1 MRKKM
6 PTKVQKTLCI
16 AVETSGRAGSIAIG
30 QGHEILAE
38 MRFSGLLRHS
48 IELLTGAEKL
58 LTSIGKKPEDLGQIN
73 CVIGPGSFTGLRISV
88 TMAKMLS
95 MATGAKIVGVKT
107 SDALAE
113 NASDYMED
121 TSAQLQRIAT
131 VIDAKRGAFFV
142 AIFEKQGGQWVKTTQ
157 DQLLKAAEFVEKC
170 ENFANNE
177 KIWLLGEGLV
187 YYKEDF
193 AGKNI
198 NFLPEDYWQGRAK
211 NIFKVGQRQ
220 ADAGEFTDPVDLA
233 PFYLRGA
240 DAKPKKGMKK
250 PD

>member
-1 MRKKM
+1 M
-6 PTKVQKTLCI
+6 
-16 AVETSGRAGSIAIG
+16 
-30 QGHEILAE
+30 LAE
-38 MRFSGLLRHS
+38 TRFSGLLRHS
-48 IELLTGAEKL
+48 IELLTNAEEL
-58 LTSIGKKPEDLGQIN
+58 LTGIGKKPGDVGQIN

-131 VIDAKRGAFFV
+131 VIDAKRGDFFI
-142 AIFEKQGGQWVKTTQ
+142 AIFEKQGTQWVKTTQ
-157 DQLLKAAEFVEKC
+157 DQLVKAADFVEK
-170 ENFANNE
+170 FGNNG

-187 YYKEDF
+187 YYREDF

-198 NFLPEDYWQGRAK
+198 NFLPEKYWPGRAK
-211 NIFKVGQRQ
+211 NIFKVGQRK
-220 ADAGEFTDPVDLA
+220 ADAGQFTDPVDLA
-233 PFYLRGA
+233 PFYLRGPN
-240 DAKPKKGMKK
+240 AKPKKGLKTPNSEK
-250 PD
+250 GR

>member
-1 MRKKM
+1 MA
-6 PTKVQKTLCI
+6 TKVEKTVCI
-16 AVETSGRAGSIAIG
+16 AVETSGRAGSLAIG
-30 QGHEILAE
+30 QGHKMLAE

-48 IELLTGAEKL
+48 IELLTAAEEL
-58 LTSIGKKPEDLGQIN
+58 LTSIGKKAEDLGEIN

-121 TSAQLQRIAT
+121 TSTQIQRIAT
-131 VIDAKRGAFFV
+131 VIDAKRGGFFV
-142 AIFEKQGGQWVKTTQ
+142 AVFEKQGSEWTKIAQ
-157 DQLLKAAEFVEKC
+157 DRVVKAAEFVAE
-170 ENFANNE
+170 FGNNE

-198 NFLPEDYWQGRAK
+198 FFLPEEYWAGRAK
-211 NIFKVGQRQ
+211 NVFKVGRRK
-220 ADAGEFTDPVDLA
+220 AEAGEFTDAVDLV
-233 PFYLRGA
+233 PFYLRGPN
-240 DAKPKKGMKK
+240 AKPKKGLKIRK
-250 PD
+250 

>member
-1 MRKKM
+1 
-6 PTKVQKTLCI
+6 VQKTVCI

-38 MRFSGLLRHS
+38 TRFSGLLRHS
-48 IELLTGAEKL
+48 IELLTGIRKL
-58 LTSIGKKPEDLGQIN
+58 LAGIGKTPRDVGQIN

-95 MATGAKIVGVKT
+95 MATGAKIVGVRT

-131 VIDAKRGAFFV
+131 VIDAKRGDFFV
-142 AIFEKQGGQWVKTTQ
+142 AIFEKQGVQWIKTTQ
-157 DQLLKAAEFVEKC
+157 DKLIKAAEFVEKFG
-170 ENFANNE
+170 NSD

-193 AGKNI
+193 AGNNI
-198 NFLPEDYWQGRAK
+198 NFLPEDYWAGRAK
-211 NIFKVGQRQ
+211 NIFRVGQRK
-220 ADAGEFTDPVDLA
+220 ADAGQFTDPVDLV
-233 PFYLRGA
+233 PFYLRGPNA
-240 DAKPKKGMKK
+240 VPKKGLKK